1 MNIAALSYNIKKPP
15 KGGGTFR
22 RPGTEDRSDP
32 ILWQQKIDSKRI
44 KIFLYT
50 RNIPYFGKRGK
61 TIYYIF
67 VRNFQKKCK
76 NEGFL
81 WKKKYCARKYIAL

>member
-44 KIFLYT
+44 KIFC
-50 RNIPYFGKRGK
+50 IQE
-61 TIYYIF
+61 IYHILEKEARRF
-67 VRNFQKKCK
+67 IV
-76 NEGFL
+76 FL
-81 WKKKYCARKYIAL
+81 